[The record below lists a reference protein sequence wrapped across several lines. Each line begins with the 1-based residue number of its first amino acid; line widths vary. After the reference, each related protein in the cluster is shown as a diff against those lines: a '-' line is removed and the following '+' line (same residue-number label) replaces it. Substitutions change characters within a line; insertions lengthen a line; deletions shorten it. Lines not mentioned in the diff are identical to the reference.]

1 MMSIN
6 EVIRDIEDG
15 MRYLSHIRGGVAE
28 YAQNHFNGNV
38 PLVTVD
44 CSGPILSVTIQEQT
58 QSATNVS
65 VQVQALKI
73 ADGTYTNPVHSE
85 TYKSLKEL
93 GSAAASCFSDAFA
106 QAMLF

>member
-1 MMSIN
+1 MMPISQ
-6 EVIRDIEDG
+6 VIRDIEDG

-38 PLVTVD
+38 PLATVD
-44 CSGPILSVTIQEQT
+44 CSGPIITVTIQEQK

-73 ADGTYTNPVHSE
+73 ADGTYANPVHSE
-85 TYKSLKEL
+85 TYKSLQEL
-93 GSAAASCFSDAFA
+93 GTATAGHFSDAFA